1 MSLRTVGN
9 ISDGVMTVFKREKCF
24 FQINYMLCC
33 LSTYLLSS
41 LICHWTESNFFRCSS
56 YYARRTRAGYSV
68 WTQFQISELCRNLG
82 LTDLPNSL
90 LHHQSSESG
99 YLYSTLFERNIWM
112 SKFFS
117 FKKVPDEG
125 QTWTHTTFTQTE
137 IATVRYHSTTTLTF
151 LLAFEKT
158 ITQYIHTYFFVW
170 QKN

>member
-1 MSLRTVGN
+1 M
-9 ISDGVMTVFKREKCF
+9 VFL
-24 FQINYMLCC
+24 INYMLCC

-90 LHHQSSESG
+90 LHHQCSESG
-99 YLYSTLFERNIWM
+99 LLYSTLFERNIWM
-112 SKFFS
+112 SKFFPCKIV
-117 FKKVPDEG
+117 FDEG
-125 QTWTHTTFTQTE
+125 QTWTHSTFTQTE

>member
-1 MSLRTVGN
+1 MVSWPFSKGKKGFV
-9 ISDGVMTVFKREKCF
+9 
-24 FQINYMLCC
+24 INYISCY

-99 YLYSTLFERNIWM
+99 YLYNTLFERNIWM
-112 SKFFS
+112 SNFFPC
-117 FKKVPDEG
+117 KKVPDES
-125 QTWTHTTFTQTE
+125 QTWTHANYSQTE
-137 IATVRYHSTTTLTF
+137 IGTVMLPLDHHPTF
-151 LLAFEKT
+151 LLAFEET